1 LISNETIMGDKLKQ
15 DDLNE
20 IKDCFTLY
28 DKDND
33 GKISTQDLGLVV
45 RSLGQNPTEAEVDDI
60 SRNMI
65 RGPTFGLPE
74 LLQVMAKFMGE
85 SRNKKDE
92 IRESFSVFDRDGTGM
107 ISAAELRH
115 VMTNIGEKLS
125 DQEVDEMIREIDVD
139 HDGQIAYEDM
149 VRLMCG

>member
-1 LISNETIMGDKLKQ
+1 MGDKLRQ
-15 DDLNE
+15 EDLND
-20 IKDCFTLY
+20 IKECFTLY
-28 DKDND
+28 DKDAD
-33 GKISTQDLGLVV
+33 GKISCQDLGLVV

-60 SRNMI
+60 ARNMI

-85 SRNKKDE
+85 SKNKKDE
-92 IRESFSVFDRDGTGM
+92 IRESFSVFDRDGSGM

-125 DQEVDEMIREIDVD
+125 DQEVDEMFREIDVD
-139 HDGQIAYEDM
+139 RDGQISYEEM

>member
-1 LISNETIMGDKLKQ
+1 MGDKLRQ
-15 DDLNE
+15 EDLND
-20 IKDCFTLY
+20 IKECFTLY
-28 DKDND
+28 DKDAD
-33 GKISTQDLGLVV
+33 GKISCQELGTVV

-60 SRNMI
+60 ARNMI

-92 IRESFSVFDRDGTGM
+92 IRESFSVFDRDGSGM

-125 DQEVDEMIREIDVD
+125 DQEVDEMLREIEVD
-139 HDGQIAYEDM
+139 RDGQISYEEM

>member
-1 LISNETIMGDKLKQ
+1 MGDKLRQ
-15 DDLNE
+15 EDLND

-28 DKDND
+28 DKDAD
-33 GKISTQDLGLVV
+33 GKISTQELGTVV
-45 RSLGQNPTEAEVDDI
+45 RSLGQSPTEAEVDEI
-60 SRNMI
+60 SKNMI

-74 LLQVMAKFMGE
+74 LLQVMARFMGE
-85 SRNKKDE
+85 SRNKSDE

-125 DQEVDEMIREIDVD
+125 DQEVDEMIREIEVD
-139 HDGQIAYEDM
+139 RDGQINYEDM

>member
-1 LISNETIMGDKLKQ
+1 MGDKLRQ
-15 DDLNE
+15 EDLND
-20 IKDCFTLY
+20 IKECFTLY
-28 DKDND
+28 DKDGD
-33 GKISTQDLGLVV
+33 GKISCQELGTVI
-45 RSLGQNPTEAEVDDI
+45 RSLGMNPTEAEVEDI

-74 LLQVMAKFMGE
+74 LLQVMARFMGE
-85 SRNKKDE
+85 SRNKREE

-125 DQEVDEMIREIDVD
+125 DQEVDEMIREIEVD
-139 HDGQIAYEDM
+139 RDGQINYEDM

>member
-1 LISNETIMGDKLKQ
+1 MGDKLRQ
-15 DDLNE
+15 EDLND
-20 IKDCFTLY
+20 IKECFTLY
-28 DKDND
+28 DKDAD
-33 GKISTQDLGLVV
+33 GKISCKELGTVV
-45 RSLGQNPTEAEVDDI
+45 RSLGMNPTEAEVEDL
-60 SRNMI
+60 SKNMI

-74 LLQVMAKFMGE
+74 LLQVMARFMGE
-85 SRNKKDE
+85 SRNKREE

-125 DQEVDEMIREIDVD
+125 DQEVDEMIREIEVD
-139 HDGQIAYEDM
+139 RDGQINYEDM